1 VIAAH
6 CGWIGCSD
14 DETGPGPRHGISGGV
29 LLNGSEINELGD
41 SVAAISATDVSGV
54 LVYLFGAGSAV
65 IDSVLTESGEFEF
78 PGLPEGDYVVGVY
91 QYPGRMVT
99 SRVFRL
105 QGADLALPT
114 LIEIGSDGLSCLPV
128 PFERSMMIQFEVRS
142 QTSVRVDIYD
152 VRPQRI
158 RRLVDDVISPR
169 DGGYVV
175 TWNGQNEL
183 GLPVKNGYYWAV
195 LRTDDVLE
203 KRLLVKRR
211 IN

>member
-1 VIAAH
+1 
-6 CGWIGCSD
+6 
-14 DETGPGPRHGISGGV
+14 
-29 LLNGSEINELGD
+29 
-41 SVAAISATDVSGV
+41 
-54 LVYLFGAGSAV
+54 
-65 IDSVLTESGEFEF
+65 
-78 PGLPEGDYVVGVY
+78 
-91 QYPGRMVT
+91 
-99 SRVFRL
+99 
-105 QGADLALPT
+105 
-114 LIEIGSDGLSCLPV
+114 
-128 PFERSMMIQFEVRS
+128 MMIQFEVRS